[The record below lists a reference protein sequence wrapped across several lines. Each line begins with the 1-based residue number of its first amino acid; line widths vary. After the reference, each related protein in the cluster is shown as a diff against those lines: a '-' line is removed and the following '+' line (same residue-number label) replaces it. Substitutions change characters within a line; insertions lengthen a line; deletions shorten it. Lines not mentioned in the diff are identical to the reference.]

1 MFVIINIVGMK
12 ISGGVNVKNW
22 LIKVVAIKD
31 LFGMLVTVNV
41 NGILENIQ
49 AMKIENVGKLVE
61 ECTENIDVVKLAK
74 TTSAE
79 H

>member
-41 NGILENIQ
+41 NVILENIQ
-49 AMKIENVGKLVE
+49 AMKTENVGKLVE

>member
-1 MFVIINIVGMK
+1 M
-12 ISGGVNVKNW
+12 KNW

-41 NGILENIQ
+41 NVILENIQ

>member
-1 MFVIINIVGMK
+1 M
-12 ISGGVNVKNW
+12 KNW

-41 NGILENIQ
+41 NVILENIQ
-49 AMKIENVGKLVE
+49 AMKIENVGKLVD

>member
-41 NGILENIQ
+41 NVILENIQ